1 MAKQLSQYTVISL
14 AENVTT
20 LYCVLPV
27 CQRGQVTRGLN
38 SITIP
43 DGVTV
48 THVFGNI
55 TIPGGVSHCT

>member
-1 MAKQLSQYTVISL
+1 MKYYTVISL

-43 DGVTV
+43 DGVIV

-55 TIPGGVSHCT
+55 PIPGGASHRT